1 MATTGWTISPTDGAS
16 INQST
21 GVASFSANTST
32 TEDKVYTITY
42 TNDNGCTGSTT
53 YTVKKSPPPTC
64 QSAFTYST
72 VSGCLDWARYEV
84 INGIVSAETESYT
97 ITGESKDCN
106 GNYKEVTFSCAEGPN
121 TLWTADITHTGTSYT
136 AKVYRK
142 MGVYQTYTSG
152 VPANLTNG
160 QGKNYSFMPCT
171 TKLTITASFYI
182 VDQDERQI
190 SEWGYDRPTAYGV
203 KVSTNGVP
211 LDESATFNFK
221 IDLRSARRGDSSTG
235 GCPQGHHQYEG
246 GISVTIAAGSTTA
259 FDTYPAA
266 GVALIHA
273 CEDDPSGECVCFPP
287 FEYYEGQ
294 VAITQILTTQTETN
308 KYIIK
313 VVR

>member
-53 YTVKKSPPPTC
+53 YTVKKSQPPTC

-72 VSGCLDWARYEV
+72 VSGCLDWARCEV

-106 GNYKEVTFSCAEGPN
+106 GNYKEVTFSCAERPN

-142 MGVYQTYTSG
+142 MGVYTIYTG
-152 VPANLTNG
+152 MPAGLSNG
-160 QGKNYSFMPCT
+160 QGKNYYFNICT
-171 TKLTITASFYI
+171 NKLTIYMAPMI
-182 VDQDERQI
+182 VDQDGRSI
-190 SEWGYDRPTAYGV
+190 SEWHYDNPTAYGV
-203 KVSTNGVP
+203 LLDSYIP
-211 LDESATFNFK
+211 LDESVTFSFK
-221 IDLRSARRGDSSTG
+221 ITTRGATTDKPS
-235 GCPQGHHQYEG
+235 GCGSIGHKQNEG
-246 GISVTIAAGSTTA
+246 TVSVTIPSGSSQA
-259 FDTYPAA
+259 YDTYPASA
-266 GVALIHA
+266 VAWIMP
-273 CEDDPSGECVCFPP
+273 CDTNPSGFCPCFPP
-287 FEYYEGQ
+287 FEYYTRE
-294 VAITQILTTQTETN
+294 VAILQSLEPKTVETR
-308 KYIIK
+308 KYIVKI
-313 VVR
+313 R

>member
-84 INGIVSAETESYT
+84 MNGIVSAETESYT

-142 MGVYQTYTSG
+142 MGVYKKYAGMPS
-152 VPANLTNG
+152 NLTNG
-160 QGKNYSFMPCT
+160 QGENYSFNVCT
-171 TKLTITASFYI
+171 NKLTITVSPNI
-182 VDQDERQI
+182 IDQDGRPI
-190 SEWGYDRPTAYGV
+190 DEWHYDKPTAYGA
-203 KVSTNGVP
+203 KISTGLIP
-211 LDESATFNFK
+211 LDEDVTFSFK
-221 IDLRSARRGDSSTG
+221 IDTRGARTTSSHSCG
-235 GCPQGHHQYEG
+235 SIGHIQQDAT
-246 GISVTIAAGSTTA
+246 ISMTISAGSTTA
-259 FDTYPAA
+259 SYTYPASA
-266 GVALIHA
+266 VAWM
-273 CEDDPSGECVCFPP
+273 ERTSSGYYPCYPP
-287 FEYYEGQ
+287 FDHYEEI
-294 VAITQILTTQTETN
+294 VAITQILTTQAETN

-313 VVR
+313 VV

>member
-1 MATTGWTISPTDGAS
+1 MAATGWTISPTDGAS

-72 VSGCLDWARYEV
+72 VSGCLDWARREV

-142 MGVYQTYTSG
+142 MGVYQTYIGG
-152 VPANLTNG
+152 VPSTLTNG
-160 QGKNYSFMPCT
+160 QGENYIFNVCT
-171 TKLTITASFYI
+171 NKLTITANAYI
-182 VDQDERQI
+182 VDQDGRKI
-190 SEWGYDRPTAYGV
+190 SQWGSDNPTAYGV
-203 KVSTNGVP
+203 QVDTNGVP
-211 LDESATFNFK
+211 LDESAEFRFK
-221 IDLRSARRGDSSTG
+221 IDTREARTTSIHSCGSIGYIQQDATVV
-235 GCPQGHHQYEG
+235 
-246 GISVTIAAGSTTA
+246 VTIAAGSKTA
-259 FDTYPAA
+259 SDTYPASA
-266 GVALIHA
+266 VAWMRMT
-273 CEDDPSGECVCFPP
+273 ESGYHPCYPP
-287 FEYYEGQ
+287 YEYYTRH
-294 VAITQILTTQTETN
+294 VAITETLTSQVETT

-313 VVR
+313 VNDGY